1 MTMQTHEHS
10 EPLFDT
16 LNYPHTPGYKAQA
29 TSAAAAIGIAPRAA
43 TLREQCREALRSR
56 PMSADQCADYLG
68 EDKLA
73 IRPRFSELLRLGEIV
88 DTGERVMNDSN
99 RRAIVWGLK

>member
-1 MTMQTHEHS
+1 MQTHEHS
-10 EPLFDT
+10 EPLFAT
-16 LNYPHTPGYKAQA
+16 LNYPRTPGYKRQA

-43 TLREQCREALRSR
+43 TLREQCREALAMR
-56 PMSADQCADYLG
+56 PMSADQCATYLD
-68 EDKLA
+68 EDRLA
-73 IRPRFSELLRLGEIV
+73 IRPRFSEMLARNEIV